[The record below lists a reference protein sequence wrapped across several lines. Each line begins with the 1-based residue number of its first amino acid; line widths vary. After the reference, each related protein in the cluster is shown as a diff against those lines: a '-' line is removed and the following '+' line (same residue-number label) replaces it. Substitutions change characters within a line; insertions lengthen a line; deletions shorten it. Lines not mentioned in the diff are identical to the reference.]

1 MRWAVLLA
9 AVVLAA
15 RATGEELPASGNAPG
30 TTRPAEPVAVATSS
44 ASAALRTSGAT
55 SPATPASEPT
65 RAVDM
70 TSYAGTYRY
79 TGGEAERAAVKVA
92 VDRATDGMFGILIA
106 RGELMKRSEIRPTY
120 TLRFERSGVV
130 SVETPGFPPEA
141 SPLDGTE
148 VVFRT
153 KYGDVVRSSQRFVGG
168 ALLQRGRTDDGS
180 GLTEFRLQPDGNT
193 LVVTRV
199 SQSPKLPRTVEFTL
213 TYRRDAAGP

>member
-15 RATGEELPASGNAPG
+15 RATGEELSTSGN
-30 TTRPAEPVAVATSS
+30 TSDTRRSAVPVAVAASS
-44 ASAALRTSGAT
+44 ALA
-55 SPATPASEPT
+55 PARASVPAGSTTPPSD
-65 RAVDM
+65 AV

-79 TGGEAERAAVKVA
+79 TGDEAERAAVKVA
-92 VDRATDGMFGILIA
+92 IDRATDGMFGVLIA
-106 RGELMKRSEIRPTY
+106 RGELMKRSAIRPSY
-120 TLRFERSGVV
+120 TIRFESSERV

-148 VVFRT
+148 VVVRT
-153 KYGDVVRSSQRFVGG
+153 KYGDVVRSSQRFVDG

-180 GLTEFRLQPDGNT
+180 GLTQFRLQPDGIT

-213 TYRRDAAGP
+213 TYRRDAAAP